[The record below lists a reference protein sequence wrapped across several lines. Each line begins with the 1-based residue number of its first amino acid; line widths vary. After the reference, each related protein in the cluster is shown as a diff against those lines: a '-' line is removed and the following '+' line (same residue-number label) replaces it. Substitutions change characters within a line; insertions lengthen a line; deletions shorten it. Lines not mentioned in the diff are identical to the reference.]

1 MIKKIFFKIL
11 FNLISIIY
19 KPFLKYKKPVRFNNI
34 AVFGN
39 GESIKFFIKNFY
51 IKRKNLDLII
61 LTNYEKNDLLS
72 FELKKY
78 IDDTPIILLGNIT
91 EPLLYLN
98 NVSNLNIFEVIVQRF
113 YPDKEKR
120 DAQTGLEMLRQNF
133 KMDTYSLK

>member
-1 MIKKIFFKIL
+1 MKRRKC
-11 FNLISIIY
+11 
-19 KPFLKYKKPVRFNNI
+19 
-34 AVFGN
+34 
-39 GESIKFFIKNFY
+39 KFFIKNFY
-51 IKRKNLDLII
+51 IKKKNLDLII

-113 YPDKEKR
+113 YQIKKNVMHRLDWKC
-120 DAQTGLEMLRQNF
+120 
-133 KMDTYSLK
+133 